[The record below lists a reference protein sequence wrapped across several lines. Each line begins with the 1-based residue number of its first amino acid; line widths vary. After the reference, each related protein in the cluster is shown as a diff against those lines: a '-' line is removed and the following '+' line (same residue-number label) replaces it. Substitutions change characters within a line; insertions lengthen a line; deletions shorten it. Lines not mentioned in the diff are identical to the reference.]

1 MEQNK
6 RRHIGRLRR
15 LLDDPLM
22 RIEAS
27 SLTKIGNLG
36 AGFHAHALSMN
47 MWYSD
52 STSLQSGEGGFAYVE
67 LCSLNQGGVKKNV
80 AVKRFHES
88 ILADDTCLKLLC
100 QEIEV
105 MVKNRHKYMVQMIG
119 IGAEDPS
126 SIESIRQSLF
136 IVQDSCNG
144 GNLKRL
150 IMEQSIEWG
159 AQGLTATDSLS
170 WSIQLASA
178 LSFLHSQSPPII
190 HRDIKLENILLAT
203 PLKSRRKG
211 QTVEIRLI
219 DFGLACP
226 LAIAD
231 RAATEGGFD
240 DERSS
245 FMASRVGRKGSV
257 FDFFKHG
264 IGSSTARN
272 TVDDDTE
279 LAGLRSPSRVMN
291 RIVFENVMMDDEYG
305 GAEAKDPKPDGA
317 GPSSLALHEDSS
329 MSAMPGMGIKS
340 RVLIILQTLPESLP
354 ATRHN
359 SYAFGLES
367 SKEGQKDLRTGSFL
381 NIPGLI
387 VGSPSSPS
395 PTSSR
400 NGSPALPRAKSSS
413 KSFSVLKAVGFSSDI
428 KDDKGKEV
436 PLGGS
441 GEGNVSASGGDG
453 KSKLPSS
460 PPTALEIS
468 TEFEPFSPVAAGL
481 GNVNGIDKKDG
492 PGHMPGH
499 MNISSVPNS
508 PMLPIASTAVNQQS
522 FMSEER
528 PSILK
533 RTRIKI
539 SSTGDVKT
547 NTPPTYQNQPSSMH
561 QSIIAAGPSS
571 MFGERWSKTRR
582 QQHLPSVQANP
593 SLSFGPSFVTSS
605 PKSIPIVKVTHEMK
619 SQVNSREAVG
629 DGHSHLTMG
638 PTEVLLELTGQT
650 GSLLYM
656 SPEVYNEEPYNEKA
670 DVFSFAMVLYELL
683 HRRTLMDH
691 IIEMNP
697 RASATDE
704 DMQEAIAVYAQM
716 VANGHRCERWSD
728 DDRYSS
734 D

>member
-15 LLDDPLM
+15 LLDDPLI

-105 MVKNRHKYMVQMIG
+105 MAKNRHKYMVQMIG

-170 WSIQLASA
+170 WCIQLASA

-226 LAIAD
+226 LYAD
-231 RAATEGGFD
+231 SNPPPESSAMQTDGLSKTTRL
-240 DERSS
+240 RSALMS
-245 FMASRVGRKGSV
+245 ISRVLSLRRNSSV
-257 FDFFKHG
+257 
-264 IGSSTARN
+264 SRSTN
-272 TVDDDTE
+272 KQ
-279 LAGLRSPSRVMN
+279 LQILHPSRTMN
-291 RIVFENVMMDDEYG
+291 RIVCDLEEGEGEGEGERCG
-305 GAEAKDPKPDGA
+305 GE
-317 GPSSLALHEDSS
+317 SE
-329 MSAMPGMGIKS
+329 IKNPELIRIGS
-340 RVLIILQTLPESLP
+340 RRVTTFISP
-354 ATRHN
+354 A
-359 SYAFGLES
+359 
-367 SKEGQKDLRTGSFL
+367 
-381 NIPGLI
+381 
-387 VGSPSSPS
+387 S
-395 PTSSR
+395 PTAPDSPTR
-400 NGSPALPRAKSSS
+400 DAPGSLMGQFREGIED
-413 KSFSVLKAVGFSSDI
+413 LGFS
-428 KDDKGKEV
+428 
-436 PLGGS
+436 
-441 GEGNVSASGGDG
+441 
-453 KSKLPSS
+453 
-460 PPTALEIS
+460 
-468 TEFEPFSPVAAGL
+468 
-481 GNVNGIDKKDG
+481 
-492 PGHMPGH
+492 H
-499 MNISSVPNS
+499 
-508 PMLPIASTAVNQQS
+508 
-522 FMSEER
+522 
-528 PSILK
+528 
-533 RTRIKI
+533 
-539 SSTGDVKT
+539 
-547 NTPPTYQNQPSSMH
+547 
-561 QSIIAAGPSS
+561 
-571 MFGERWSKTRR
+571 SKTLIRAGSRR
-582 QQHLPSVQANP
+582 NHLSPN
-593 SLSFGPSFVTSS
+593 LSFGAPRSPRGAPAVMGMVHLSTTYEDGPDASPSG
-605 PKSIPIVKVTHEMK
+605 
-619 SQVNSREAVG
+619 EAAG
-629 DGHSHLTMG
+629 EGSSHLTVG

-656 SPEVYNEEPYNEKA
+656 SPEVYNQEPYNEKA
-670 DVFSFAMVLYELL
+670 DVFSFALVMYELL
-683 HRRTLMDH
+683 HRRTLMHHVFDL
-691 IIEMNP
+691 NP
-697 RASATDE
+697 KAGDDEASVDCIVAK
-704 DMQEAIAVYAQM
+704 YAES
-716 VANGHRCERWSD
+716 VANKWGPYRPPIDSNMPSCLSDLIVKCWSHKAS
-728 DDRYSS
+728 DRPSMAEVHLKLEGILKEEDLS
-734 D
+734 CLNSRPGGDGCFCI